1 MLQTLLESKIIQAAL
16 EYLKEDDARTLKE
29 HLELVA
35 IPAPSNH
42 EELRAKD
49 MLRRFKELGLE
60 DVHMDEVW
68 NVLGTVKGTL
78 GSPIVMLAGH
88 LDAVFPAT
96 VDLTPKIKDGIIYA
110 PGIADDN
117 GHGRCRGCAS
127 PYDTEI

>member
-1 MLQTLLESKIIQAAL
+1 MQKLLESKVMQAAL
-16 EYLKEDDARTLKE
+16 AYFKEDEARTLKE

-49 MLRRFKELGLE
+49 MLRRFEELGLE

-78 GSPIVMLAGH
+78 GSPVVMLAGH
-88 LDAVFPAT
+88 LDTVFPAT
-96 VDLTPKIKDGIIYA
+96 VDVTPKIKDGIIYV